1 MRSVE
6 RRFLLE
12 YYQRDAAGWVDPRSL
27 NAVRR
32 RSGRSLWIGSYYALI
47 EQLDYLPSVIVDP
60 DAEALAVAKTQVRG
74 VPVVQA
80 DVRRLPFRNSF
91 DTILM
96 PGCVTAYLLDDR
108 ALQQATD
115 SLARAL
121 KPTPGAVLLVDGY
134 DLLSIFDCCYF
145 DDDRD
150 VRLFGQRWRLE
161 ARCEPVSREPCLFD
175 VALRF
180 VCQDHPRQAPV
191 QTTFRQRA
199 YEPSELWQALSDE
212 GLHCSE
218 VRRDPRA
225 GRFSLI
231 FSPASPGSVDDR
243 HGPAS

>member
-1 MRSVE
+1 MRSIE

-12 YYQRDAAGWVDPRSL
+12 YYQSDSVGWVDTRSL
-27 NAVRR
+27 DAIRR

-47 EQLDYLPSVIVDP
+47 EQLDYQPSVIVDP
-60 DAEALAVAKTQVRG
+60 DAEALAVARARLQG

-80 DVRRLPFRNSF
+80 DVRCLPFRNSF

-96 PGCVTAYLLDDR
+96 PGCVTAYLLDGQ
-108 ALQQATD
+108 ALHQAAD

-121 KPTPGAVLLVDGY
+121 KPTPGAALLVDGY
-134 DLLSIFDCCYF
+134 DRLSIFDSGYF
-145 DDDRD
+145 DDERD

-161 ARCEPVSREPCLFD
+161 ARSEPVSHEPFLFD

-180 VCQDHPRQAPV
+180 VNQDHPGQAPV
-191 QTTFRQRA
+191 ETTFRQRA
-199 YEPSELWQALSDE
+199 YEPSELWQSLSDE

-218 VRRDPRA
+218 VRRNPRA

-231 FSPASPGSVDDR
+231 FSLLRRKAP
-243 HGPAS
+243 